1 MRLLLVQPPLTQLN
15 TPYPGTAYLARF
27 LGTQGVQ
34 VSQRDLG
41 IELVHSLFS
50 SEGLAEIFGELED
63 QEELPEPAWRALA
76 LAEAHLR
83 AVGPTL
89 RFLQGQD
96 SSVAHR
102 ILHTAFLPVG
112 PRLERADLEGFG
124 PLAAQDAAR
133 HLATLYLADL
143 ADLVTACIDPGFGLA
158 RYQHHLA
165 LSPAP
170 FDPLWA
176 RLQQES
182 LVDRHLD
189 ALIDTLPL
197 GAPVGLSVP
206 FPGNLYGALRI
217 GRALKARGAT
227 VWMGG
232 GYVNTELR
240 EVDEPRLWACVD
252 ALSFDDGEGPILAL
266 LEHHNGGADRRHRT
280 LSAEGRHRAPVQ
292 NPPMTSAAAYGD
304 LDLSLYLDLL
314 DTLNPAHRLW
324 SEGRWNKLT
333 LAHGCY
339 WKRCAFCDVSL
350 DYIGRYEPARIATL
364 LDQMEELIDQT
375 GVSGF
380 HLVDEAAPP
389 KGLRDLALGILDR
402 GLSVTFW
409 GNIRFEKAFTPDL
422 CRLLSAAG
430 MVAVTGG
437 LEVASDRLLE
447 RMAKG
452 VTVEQVARCA
462 QAFTGAGVL
471 VHAYL
476 MYGFPTQSEE
486 ETVDSMELVRQLFAQ
501 GLLSSA
507 FWHRFTL
514 TRHAPVHADPA
525 QYGVEIP
532 AYTPGFGAGDV
543 PHLDPQGADHD
554 RFDAVLPL
562 ALEAW
567 LRGRELDRPV
577 HTWFQEPVP
586 PTTESPE
593 RIARALRS
601 PQPKG
606 QRLLWIGGGVWEEE
620 GILQVHTVDGVS
632 EIPLADPD
640 LAQWLS
646 EVIEAA
652 QPGQEPLNVQDAL
665 DAWEGETLHAKGAL
679 NAAGELGLLRV

>member
-27 LGTQGVQ
+27 LGQRGVH

-50 SEGLAEIFGELED
+50 QDGLSQIFEEIE
-63 QEELPEPAWRALA
+63 QHEELPEPGWRALA
-76 LAEAHLR
+76 LANAHLA
-83 AVGPTL
+83 AVGPAM
-89 RFLQGQD
+89 RFLQGRD

-112 PRLERADLEGFG
+112 PRLERSDLQGFG

-170 FDPLWA
+170 FDPLWE
-176 RLQQES
+176 RLQQTS
-182 LVDRHLD
+182 LVDQHLD

-197 GAPVGLSVP
+197 DAPIGLSVP

-217 GRALKARGAT
+217 GRALKARGAQ

-240 EVDEPRLWACVD
+240 EVKEPRLWECVD

-266 LEHHNGGADRRHRT
+266 LEHHNGGGDRRHRT
-280 LSAEGRHRAPVQ
+280 LTQSGWHQAEVER
-292 NPPMTSAAAYGD
+292 PPMTSAAHYGD

-350 DYIGRYEPARIATL
+350 DYIGRYEPARIEML
-364 LDQMEELIDQT
+364 LDQMQELIEET

-389 KGLRDLALGILDR
+389 KGLRDLALGILER

-462 QAFTGAGVL
+462 HAFSMAGVL

-476 MYGFPTQSEE
+476 MYGFPTQSEQ
-486 ETVDSMELVRQLFAQ
+486 ETVDSMELVRQLFAA
-501 GLLSSA
+501 GLLDSA

-525 QYGVEIP
+525 KFGVVIP
-532 AYTPGFGAGDV
+532 TYTPGFGAGDV
-543 PHLDPQGADHD
+543 PHLDPQGGDHD
-554 RFDAVLPL
+554 RFDTVLPL
-562 ALEAW
+562 ALESW
-567 LRGRELDRPV
+567 LRRRDLDRPV
-577 HTWFQEPVP
+577 QSWFSEPVLATLEP
-586 PTTESPE
+586 PQ
-593 RIARALRS
+593 RIAQALLE

-606 QRLLWIGGGVWEEE
+606 QRLIWIGGGVWEEE
-620 GILQVHTVDGVS
+620 GELVVHTVDGVS
-632 EIPLADPD
+632 QIRLSDAD
-640 LAQWLS
+640 LVQWLI

-652 QPGQEPLNVQDAL
+652 SPSQEPLSVEDAL
-665 DAWEGETLHAKGAL
+665 SGWEGDVLLAKRAL
-679 NAAGELGLLRV
+679 ERVGELGLLQV

>member
-27 LGTQGVQ
+27 LGEKGVQ

-50 SEGLAEIFGELED
+50 RDGLSQVFEEMEG

-76 LAEAHLR
+76 LADAHLA
-83 AVGPTL
+83 AVAPTM
-89 RFLQGQD
+89 RFLQGRD

-124 PLAAQDAAR
+124 PLSAQDAAR

-143 ADLVTACIDPGFGLA
+143 ADLVTACIEPGFGLA

-170 FDPLWA
+170 FGPLWE
-176 RLQQES
+176 RLQQAS
-182 LVDRHLD
+182 LVDQHLD
-189 ALIDTLPL
+189 ALIETLPL
-197 GAPVGLSVP
+197 DAPVGLSVP

-240 EVDEPRLWACVD
+240 EVTEPRLWECVD

-266 LEHHNGGADRRHRT
+266 LEHHNGGPDQRHRT
-280 LSAEGRHRAPVQ
+280 LTQSGWHQAEVER
-292 NPPMTSAAAYGD
+292 PPMTSAAHYGD

-350 DYIGRYEPARIATL
+350 DYIGRYEPARIEML
-364 LDQMEELIDQT
+364 LDQMEELVEET

-462 QAFTGAGVL
+462 QAFSQAGIM

-476 MYGFPTQSEE
+476 MYGFPTQTEQ
-486 ETVDSMELVRQLFAQ
+486 ETVDSMELVRQLFAA
-501 GLLSSA
+501 GLLDSA

-525 QYGVEIP
+525 KFGVVIP
-532 AYTPGFGAGDV
+532 KYNPGFGAGDV
-543 PHLDPQGADHD
+543 PHLDPQGGNHD

-562 ALEAW
+562 ALESW
-567 LRGRELDRPV
+567 LRRRDLDRPV
-577 HTWFQEPVP
+577 HTWFDRRQA
-586 PTTESPE
+586 PTTEPPG
-593 RIARALRS
+593 RIAKALVA

-620 GILQVHTVDGVS
+620 GSLVVHNVDGAS
-632 EIPLADPD
+632 NIPLNDAD
-640 LAQWLS
+640 LAEWLS

-652 QPGQEPLNVQDAL
+652 SPGQDPLSVQDAL
-665 DAWEGETLHAKGAL
+665 SAWEGEPLLARGAL
-679 NAAGELGLLRV
+679 EGAGELGLLQV